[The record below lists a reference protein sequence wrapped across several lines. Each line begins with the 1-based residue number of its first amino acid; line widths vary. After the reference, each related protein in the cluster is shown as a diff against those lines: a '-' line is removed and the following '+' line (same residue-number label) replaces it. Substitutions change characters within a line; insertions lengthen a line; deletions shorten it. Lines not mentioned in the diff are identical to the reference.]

1 MQTLGLINKVY
12 NQEVLPMIE
21 NMLKD
26 VISKSNVMS
35 KHLVG
40 VPCIEVDIFDYK
52 ELVYFEGKLTF
63 IDVNGYHYSLLADC
77 EVNDLIDILSANV
90 NKELDDTNY
99 VIQAREFITGIA
111 ITDFLL
117 DSDNIH
123 SFVECVLEYVVVH
136 KLTEN
141 EIRIYIDG
149 LVTEI
154 GSKF

>member
-1 MQTLGLINKVY
+1 MYTLGLINKVY

-21 NMLKD
+21 KMLKD

-63 IDVNGYHYSLLADC
+63 INANGYHYSLLAEC
-77 EVNDLIDILSANV
+77 EVNDLIDILTANV

-123 SFVECVLEYVVVH
+123 SFVECVLKYVVVH

>member
-1 MQTLGLINKVY
+1 MQTLGLINKIY
-12 NQEVLPMIE
+12 NQEVLSMIE
-21 NMLKD
+21 GMLKD

-77 EVNDLIDILSANV
+77 EVNDLIEILSANV

-99 VIQAREFITGIA
+99 VIQAREFITNIA
-111 ITDFLL
+111 TEDYLL
-117 DSDNIH
+117 DGDNLH
-123 SFVECVLEYVVVH
+123 SFVECVLDYVVAH
-136 KLTEN
+136 ELTEN

-149 LVTEI
+149 LISETEAE
-154 GSKF
+154 F